1 MSKMRSLIPL
11 TGLVSILL
19 FLNAADANKFEKVKE
34 IYSNPLAH
42 GFGEDIDWV
51 PWEDAIEKALDDNKP
66 IFLLIH
72 KTWCHAC
79 KGTVT
84 LRYCNFGAGA

>member
-1 MSKMRSLIPL
+1 MRSLIPL

-51 PWEDAIEKALDDNKP
+51 PWEDAIRE
-66 IFLLIH
+66 
-72 KTWCHAC
+72 
-79 KGTVT
+79 
-84 LRYCNFGAGA
+84 GARQQQAHLPVDSQDMVPCL